1 MNTWLRISIFIV
13 MLTITSAN
21 DDEIYNKLK
30 TFPKKLLA
38 RRREE
43 HFTLLKMIAN
53 NQKYEHRFQ
62 LMVIGLTKA
71 FDLINENKEPKG
83 AKTAEKVPKE
93 TILFIENA
101 CLFMDFLVNFP
112 DDIYIVLN
120 KIKRTDP
127 DKNWKE
133 ILKISLMFLEKN
145 LDLLDEVTTKEYE
158 FVKKNLNVF
167 LNEERL
173 WSYPLENSVRDL
185 LEISQKAG
193 QETDKFTDN
202 KKKKKKIKKGPGLQ
216 GKFEL

>member
-1 MNTWLRISIFIV
+1 MV
-13 MLTITSAN
+13 
-21 DDEIYNKLK
+21 
-30 TFPKKLLA
+30 
-38 RRREE
+38 
-43 HFTLLKMIAN
+43 AN
-53 NQKYEHRFQ
+53 NQNYEHRFQ
-62 LMVIGLTKA
+62 LMQIGLTKA
-71 FDLINENKEPKG
+71 FEIINENKEPKE
-83 AKTAEKVPKE
+83 AKTTEKVPKE

-133 ILKISLMFLEKN
+133 ILKISLTFLEKN
-145 LDLLDEVTTKEYE
+145 LDLLDVVTTKELE

-193 QETDKFTDN
+193 KGDDQSKDN
-202 KKKKKKIKKGPGLQ
+202 KKKKKKLKKGPGLQ

>member
-1 MNTWLRISIFIV
+1 
-13 MLTITSAN
+13 
-21 DDEIYNKLK
+21 
-30 TFPKKLLA
+30 
-38 RRREE
+38 
-43 HFTLLKMIAN
+43 MIAN

-62 LMVIGLTKA
+62 LILIGITKT
-71 FDLINENKEPKG
+71 FDLINENKKEIETKS
-83 AKTAEKVPKE
+83 TEKVPKE
-93 TILFIENA
+93 TILFVENA

-133 ILKISLMFLEKN
+133 ILKISLTFLEKN
-145 LDLLDEVTTKEYE
+145 IDLLDEVTTKELAY
-158 FVKKNLNVF
+158 VKKNLNAI

-173 WSYPLENSVRDL
+173 WVYPLENSVRDL
-185 LEISQKAG
+185 LEISQKSG
-193 QETDKFTDN
+193 QEGDKFKDS